1 MNWFGRVSE
10 GMKEWNRNGEWGEW
24 REDTTGLYNEDAQVD
39 GSSPGMLNKI
49 SSVLSCLLQGM
60 EMELWQ

>member
-10 GMKEWNRNGEWGEW
+10 RMKEWNRNGEWGEW
-24 REDTTGLYNEDAQVD
+24 REDTTGLYNEDTQVD

-49 SSVLSCLLQGM
+49 SSVLSRLLQGM

>member
-1 MNWFGRVSE
+1 MEPVPV
-10 GMKEWNRNGEWGEW
+10 WGEW
-24 REDTTGLYNEDAQVD
+24 KEDTTGLYNEDAQVD